1 VLNENFIKNT
11 PLFAELTEDEQRA
24 VGKRMRLENYQANES
39 IFIKDGDSN
48 ALYLIKEGWV
58 KLAANDKG
66 PVVANLGPGNL
77 LGETDFF
84 MGRPYAMTARAT
96 GNVTVWLLD
105 NAALANL
112 IAERREIGLHLGL
125 AFGAGI
131 VQYQKYL
138 VQQLAEIPL
147 LENLSERERNLIAR
161 HLSPQRYFSGEAIY
175 RSGDTPIG
183 LFFIEK
189 GAVRLLGDTDED
201 YTELTAGE
209 AFGEMAVLAN
219 KPHSNTAQAA
229 TEVIL

>member
-1 VLNENFIKNT
+1 MNENFIKNT

-229 TEVIL
+229 AEVIL